1 MARLVVSIDREA
13 PGSNPGAPRPT
24 LNSVPGAVVLIVAAP
39 PQAGFVAT
47 EWRAIEPLVHTP
59 EVINPALVRRVGV
72 VHHAVLERKRAHTR
86 PFAPVRRPVRPNARR
101 DRGDE
106 RIFLATLRQP

>member
-13 PGSNPGAPRPT
+13 PGSNPGALRPT
-24 LNSVPGAVVLIVAAP
+24 PNSVPRAVVLIVAPP
-39 PQAGFVAT
+39 PQAALVAT
-47 EWRAIEPLVHTP
+47 AWRASEPLVHTP
-59 EVINPALVRRVGV
+59 EVVNPALVRRVGV
-72 VHHAVLERKRAHTR
+72 VHHAVLERKRAHAR

-106 RIFLATLRQP
+106 RIFLAAARQP